1 MPHNDLTTKS
11 SLPKHI
17 YPSSYYS
24 VYEFSGGIVRTF
36 VSMVESDIHVIH
48 VKKIGDWSNDTYLV
62 KIVAGGQMMTSKLVI
77 AH

>member
-1 MPHNDLTTKS
+1 M
-11 SLPKHI
+11 
-17 YPSSYYS
+17 
-24 VYEFSGGIVRTF
+24 VRTF
-36 VSMVESDIHVIH
+36 VSIVESDIHVIH